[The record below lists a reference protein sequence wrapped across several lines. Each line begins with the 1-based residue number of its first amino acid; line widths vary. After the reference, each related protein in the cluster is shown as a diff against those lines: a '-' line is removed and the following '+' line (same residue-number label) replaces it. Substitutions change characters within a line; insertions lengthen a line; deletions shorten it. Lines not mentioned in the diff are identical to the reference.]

1 MTAKTFLMIQ
11 LTGNVIFLKEL
22 LILQIENIKKK
33 EASSQV
39 NDFQFRLLKNKIDRI
54 QKNNFILET
63 SSAMLTLNL
72 LSSYWL
78 SFKGNNL

>member
-1 MTAKTFLMIQ
+1 MTAKTSLMIQ

-22 LILQIENIKKK
+22 LILQIEHFKKK

-72 LSSYWL
+72 LISYWL
-78 SFKGNNL
+78 SLKGNNL